1 MIILIQAL
9 QEYNYII
16 FKFMFTKY
24 RKNCG
29 CYPEM
34 LRVEREQCYF
44 SGCLF
49 SPVFVPKGNMV
60 YRGVA
65 IVGYVPVHC
74 APLQVQRVPHPQ
86 HLAC

>member
-16 FKFMFTKY
+16 FKFMVTKY
-24 RKNCG
+24 RKNYG

-44 SGCLF
+44 SGYLF
-49 SPVFVPKGNMV
+49 SPVLYLK
-60 YRGVA
+60 RAWCTGV
-65 IVGYVPVHC
+65 
-74 APLQVQRVPHPQ
+74 
-86 HLAC
+86 